1 MFTYVEQQSDRFMV
15 EIMRRFF
22 LFHRGLNICER
33 LAVQDLN
40 THFSETEK
48 TLAILT
54 RRGAGQFGENWIFD
68 TYSLSK
74 HH

>member
-33 LAVQDLN
+33 FAVQDLN

-48 TLAILT
+48 TLEILT
-54 RRGAGQFGENWIFD
+54 RGGWTIRGKLDI
-68 TYSLSK
+68 
-74 HH
+74 